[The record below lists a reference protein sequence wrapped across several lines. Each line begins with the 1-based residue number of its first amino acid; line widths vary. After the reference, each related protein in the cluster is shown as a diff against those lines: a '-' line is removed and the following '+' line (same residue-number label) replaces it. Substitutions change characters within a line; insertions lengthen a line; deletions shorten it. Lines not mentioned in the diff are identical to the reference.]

1 MDRQQF
7 ASLEKICFTAGLLS
21 IGASIATWATTKKG
35 ADAEARAHAERFGI
49 FVGLWAPTFLILSDM
64 FGRKTREGSGNSG
77 MLPPSAG
84 SGTSFGIGSNSA
96 AGSGAPLVGS
106 AADRA
111 L

>member
-1 MDRQQF
+1 MDRHQLS
-7 ASLEKICFTAGLLS
+7 SLEKLCFAAGIVS

-35 ADAEARAHAERFGI
+35 DDAGARAHAERFGI

-64 FGRKTREGSGNSG
+64 FGRKSREEVTAGGG
-77 MLPPSAG
+77 MLAPS

-96 AGSGAPLVGS
+96 AGTGAPLVGS
-106 AADRA
+106 AADRE